1 MNILAIEC
9 STEVLS
15 VAVFANGEVRER
27 VEEGGRRHGDRLLPL
42 MSELLQELRLSRL
55 DLNAVAFGRG
65 PGAFTGVRMA
75 VAAAQ
80 GIAYG
85 LDIPA
90 IPISSLAALAQEGY
104 DRGAAPPLLAMLD
117 ARMGEVYAGYFDVDS
132 HGLVFPVEPERLVTP
147 DELSLPGDDVWCAI
161 GPGYRAHRASLSARF
176 GYRLDS
182 LDRSSFPQ
190 ASTLVR
196 LAARD
201 LKLGRSVSAS
211 QAQPVYL
218 RDKVA
223 QTESERGVQPRLLGL
238 LPVI

>member
-15 VAVFANGEVRER
+15 VAVFANGEIRER
-27 VEEGGRRHGDRLLPL
+27 TEEGGRRHGDRLLPMISAVL
-42 MSELLQELRLSRL
+42 ADVRVNKIDLS
-55 DLNAVAFGRG
+55 AVAFGRG

-90 IPISSLAALAQEGY
+90 LPISSLAALAQEGF
-104 DRGAAPPLLAMLD
+104 DRGAAPPVLALLD
-117 ARMGEVYAGYFDVDS
+117 ARMGELYAGFFDVDEE
-132 HGLVFPVEPERLVTP
+132 GLVITTEDEILVRPEALA
-147 DELSLPGDDVWCAI
+147 LPGDDVWCAL
-161 GPGYRAHRASLSARF
+161 GPGHRAHRTALEERF
-176 GYRLDS
+176 GYRIDTLE
-182 LDRSSFPQ
+182 RSSFPQ
-190 ASTLVR
+190 ASSLVR

-201 LKLGRSVSAS
+201 LRHRRGVPAA

-218 RDKVA
+218 RNKVA
-223 QTESERGVQPRLLGL
+223 QTETERGVVRRGASPS
-238 LPVI
+238 

>member
-15 VAVFANGEVRER
+15 VAVFAKGEIRER
-27 VEEGGRRHGDRLLPL
+27 NEDGGRRHGDRLLPL
-42 MSELLQELRLSRL
+42 IAAVLADVHVLKRELT
-55 DLNAVAFGRG
+55 AVAFGRG

-85 LDIPA
+85 LSIPA
-90 IPISSLAALAQEGY
+90 LPISSLAALAQEGF
-104 DRGAAPPLLAMLD
+104 DNGAAPPIVALLD
-117 ARMGEVYAGYFDVDS
+117 ARMGELYAGFFDIDAD
-132 HGLVFPVEPERLVTP
+132 GLVVATADEQLVTP
-147 DELSLPGDDVWCAI
+147 EQLLLPGDDVWCAL
-161 GPGYRAHRASLSARF
+161 GPGYSAHRATLHARY
-176 GYRLDS
+176 GYRLDT
-182 LDRSSFPQ
+182 LERGSFPQ

-201 LKLGRSVSAS
+201 FRLGLGVPAAR
-211 QAQPVYL
+211 AQPVYL

-223 QTESERGVQPRLLGL
+223 QTELERGVVRRA
-238 LPVI
+238 